1 MVVTVAE
8 GISIHAL
15 LTESD
20 GLRPDPQDHAM
31 TISIHAL
38 LTESDGRS
46 DTAGAQGLQ
55 ISIHALLTESDP
67 RGVRRRSRCRHF
79 NPRSPHGERP
89 GFCAFRFHC
98 RIYFNPRSP
107 HGERLL
113 NSTIFSSAFLFQ
125 STLSSRRAT
134 SALLI
139 ICLAREISIHALL
152 TESDYFSV
160 RICTNCRISIHALLT
175 ESDFRFFGI
184 FKVRQSFQST
194 LSSRRATSCINCM

>member
-1 MVVTVAE
+1 MGFAVEVGAD
-8 GISIHAL
+8 ISIHAL

-20 GLRPDPQDHAM
+20 FSTRQFSHRL
-31 TISIHAL
+31 S
-38 LTESDGRS
+38 
-46 DTAGAQGLQ
+46 
-55 ISIHALLTESDP
+55 
-67 RGVRRRSRCRHF
+67 
-79 NPRSPHGERP
+79 
-89 GFCAFRFHC
+89 
-98 RIYFNPRSP
+98 YFNPRSP
-107 HGERLL
+107 HGERRWLL
-113 NSTIFSSAFLFQ
+113 SIRKYCYCKFQ